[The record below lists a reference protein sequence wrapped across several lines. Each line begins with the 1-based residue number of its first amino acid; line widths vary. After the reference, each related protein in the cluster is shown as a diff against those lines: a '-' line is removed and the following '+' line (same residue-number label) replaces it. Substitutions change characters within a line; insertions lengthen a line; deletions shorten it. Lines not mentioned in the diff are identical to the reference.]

1 MQTFPQSL
9 LHDLR
14 YALRLL
20 IKSPGFTLTA
30 VALPRDLL
38 PEKMRRAIGK
48 RIAAVAKSIGHSR

>member
-20 IKSPGFTLTA
+20 IKSPGFTLIA